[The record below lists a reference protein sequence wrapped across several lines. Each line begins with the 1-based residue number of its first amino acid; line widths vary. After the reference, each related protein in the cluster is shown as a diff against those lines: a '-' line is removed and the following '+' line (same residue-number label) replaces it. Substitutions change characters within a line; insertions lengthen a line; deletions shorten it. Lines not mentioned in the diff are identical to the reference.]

1 MRKKKAKGMGAKE
14 LTSAQKPKLL
24 GRGET
29 CLIRRKHYIKIM
41 NVYYMG
47 QNKEYDF
54 TEQTREHTHPRVH
67 KHTHGGKKE

>member
-1 MRKKKAKGMGAKE
+1 
-14 LTSAQKPKLL
+14 
-24 GRGET
+24 
-29 CLIRRKHYIKIM
+29 M

-54 TEQTREHTHPRVH
+54 TEQTREQPHPRTH

>member
-1 MRKKKAKGMGAKE
+1 
-14 LTSAQKPKLL
+14 
-24 GRGET
+24 
-29 CLIRRKHYIKIM
+29 M